1 MAKPKIVAAAD
12 HDRLFFIR
20 WMLLLIVAND
30 AAGLPAA
37 SRQRLHSLL
46 FVSFASS
53 RFYGIEPLR
62 QRARR
67 TEQGP
72 YYRMAHVALGHL
84 VMGGHLEVSD
94 FHAHPAPRDLQFEGI
109 FRPTLAGLSAADFLR
124 KTATGDQL
132 YRFLLD
138 ICLASAEAIGP
149 VAGDL
154 EAISLERTLDEDLT
168 YQRAVRK
175 HGEILEL
182 QDPAEVDTPTVRGL
196 NSIDERLRARG
207 FFNRRDVVA
216 AYQSLMVRRSAR
228 ASV

>member
-1 MAKPKIVAAAD
+1 MPKLKQVTVAD

-20 WMLLLIVAND
+20 WMLLLVVANE
-30 AAGLPAA
+30 AAGLPEVN
-37 SRQRLHSLL
+37 RQRLHSLL

-53 RFYGIEPLR
+53 KFYKIAPLR

-67 TEQGP
+67 SQHGP
-72 YYRMAHVALGHL
+72 YYRMAHIALGHL
-84 VMGGHLEVSD
+84 VMAGLVDVSG
-94 FHAHPAPRDLQFEGI
+94 FSAYPEPRDLQFEGV
-109 FRPTLAGLSAADFLR
+109 FRPTRAGIKACKHLR
-124 KTATGDQL
+124 MTMTGDRI

-138 ICLASAEAIGP
+138 MCLASAESLVSDDAQADSQ
-149 VAGDL
+149 V
-154 EAISLERTLDEDLT
+154 LERTLEADLT

-182 QDPAEVDTPTVRGL
+182 QDPSEEETPTVRGL
-196 NSIDERLRARG
+196 HSINGHLQSVG

-216 AYQSLMVRRSAR
+216 AYQVVLSRRAG